1 VLAAA
6 MSVSYGTIMVCQLV
20 SIIQRRSIHGFF
32 TRYQFSNRTF
42 WFAIGVAVAI
52 MGVILYVPFVAGF
65 FGTGALALQDSAIIG
80 LAAAI
85 FLAVRETAQCSAF
98 VAAPH

>member
-1 VLAAA
+1 
-6 MSVSYGTIMVCQLV
+6 
-20 SIIQRRSIHGFF
+20 
-32 TRYQFSNRTF
+32 
-42 WFAIGVAVAI
+42 

-85 FLAVRETAQCSAF
+85 FLAVRETARVLGLRRRSALTR
-98 VAAPH
+98 